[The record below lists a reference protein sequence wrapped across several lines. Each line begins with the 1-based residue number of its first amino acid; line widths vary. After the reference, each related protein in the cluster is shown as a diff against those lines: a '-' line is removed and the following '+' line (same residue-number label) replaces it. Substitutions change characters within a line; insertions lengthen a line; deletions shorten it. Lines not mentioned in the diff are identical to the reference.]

1 MSLEIV
7 AHHRIGTFDLDVAL
21 TLEGPVT
28 ALFGPSGAGK
38 TTLLQILAGLL
49 RPRQGR
55 IAIDGEVWFDTEAGI
70 FVPPYRRRIGYVFQE
85 GRLFPHLTVRQNL
98 LYGRWLSHRASRLI
112 DVDAVVA
119 LLGIEPLLA
128 RHPRNLSGGEQQRVA
143 IGRALLA
150 SPRLLLMDEPL
161 ASLDAARRAEIL
173 PYIERL
179 RDNFAIPIVYVSHAA
194 EEVERLANE
203 IVSLADGRVVAVR
216 SNLNLAAARSG

>member
-1 MSLEIV
+1 MSVEIV
-7 AHHRIGTFDLDVAL
+7 ARYRVGSFDLDVAL
-21 TLEGPVT
+21 SLAGPVT

-38 TTLLQILAGLL
+38 TTFLNILAGLL
-49 RPRQGR
+49 QPRQGR
-55 IAIDGEVWFDTEAGI
+55 IAIDGEVWFDEEAGI
-70 FVPPYRRRIGYVFQE
+70 FVPPHRRRIGYVFQE

-98 LYGRWLSHRASRLI
+98 LYGRWLSRRTGRL
-112 DVDAVVA
+112 VDTGAVVA

-173 PYIERL
+173 SYIERL

-194 EEVERLANE
+194 EEVERLADE
-203 IVSLADGRVVAVR
+203 IVSIADGRVVALR
-216 SNLNLAAARSG
+216 TNPGLAAARSR

>member
-1 MSLEIV
+1 M
-7 AHHRIGTFDLDVAL
+7 
-21 TLEGPVT
+21 
-28 ALFGPSGAGK
+28 
-38 TTLLQILAGLL
+38 
-49 RPRQGR
+49 
-55 IAIDGEVWFDTEAGI
+55 
-70 FVPPYRRRIGYVFQE
+70 PPHRRRIGYVFQE

-98 LYGRWLSHRASRLI
+98 FYGRWLSRRAGHLV
-112 DVDAVVA
+112 DADAVVA

-203 IVSLADGRVVAVR
+203 IVSIADGRVVAQR
-216 SNLNLAAARSG
+216 TNPGLAAAVKVKRRG